1 MCDHCKTKKC
11 ISGIRYSCK
20 VRTRRVVDEKECDD
34 YDLCESCFQ
43 HAREFHPHHAF
54 LAYDPPQP
62 DVFGIL
68 RDGKGREVE
77 APMIESKETDKGA
90 EEVKEVEKKE
100 VKEVEKKEVK
110 EVEKEVEKEVKEE
123 VKEVKEKMKEEV
135 EKKEEKNTVDSSFTP
150 DSSWTVVGEKRRKN
164 RSASISE
171 NKKEKKREQK
181 SAGKQDYRR
190 TTSPLP
196 TKPVEPALA
205 RKEKSESGP
214 QPPTEL
220 KTEKSEPV
228 AQASTEPKAE
238 KAVGQPLP
246 LPAVQPPF
254 EYSGVMNQG
263 LPPLNNDA
271 FKSPYNPPLSMN
283 QSDARA
289 MGLDHFY
296 DYHDENMNDYTNMES
311 QWWPKPEYGMWRQRK
326 VSIERDPW
334 LFEHTGRWNDYF
346 EDDSQPIA
354 TVPYTS
360 DELQVGSGFEGE
372 L

>member
-20 VRTRRVVDEKECDD
+20 VRTWHVVDEKECDD

-43 HAREFHPHHAF
+43 HAREFHPHHVF

-77 APMIESKETDKGA
+77 APVIESKETDKGA
-90 EEVKEVEKKE
+90 EEVKKEVIEKEKEEVKKE
-100 VKEVEKKEVK
+100 VKEVEV
-110 EVEKEVEKEVKEE
+110 
-123 VKEVKEKMKEEV
+123 
-135 EKKEEKNTVDSSFTP
+135 KKEEKKNTLDSPFTP

-171 NKKEKKREQK
+171 NKKEKRREQK

-196 TKPVEPALA
+196 TRPVEPALA

-214 QPPTEL
+214 QPTTEP
-220 KTEKSEPV
+220 KAENTEPV
-228 AQASTEPKAE
+228 TQPSTEPKAE
-238 KAVGQPLP
+238 KAVSQPLP
-246 LPAVQPPF
+246 ISAVQPPF
-254 EYSGVMNQG
+254 EYGGVMGQG
-263 LPPLNNDA
+263 LPPLNSDT

-360 DELQVGSGFEGE
+360 DELQVRSGFEGE